1 MKNTVLLKDRVMT
14 INGDKW
20 TIVNVAP
27 AEPLAEMVAV
37 MLEQE
42 GFPVIVRGTDVFSHL
57 GASEMAVTYV
67 LVPEKDAER
76 ALGLIAEMVTP
87 IEEDEAREVS
97 GEESSEEERTEN

>member
-1 MKNTVLLKDRVMT
+1 MKNSDVLKDKMMT

-20 TIVNVAP
+20 KIVDVAP

-42 GFPVIVRGTDVFSHL
+42 GFPVLVRGTDVFSHL
-57 GASEMAVTYV
+57 GASEMAATYV

-76 ALGLIAEMVTP
+76 ALELIASIVGKGEGL
-87 IEEDEAREVS
+87 EDTVQD
-97 GEESSEEERTEN
+97 

>member
-1 MKNTVLLKDRVMT
+1 MNTPKKHETMT

-20 TIVNVAP
+20 TVVDVAP
-27 AEPLAEMVAV
+27 AEPLAGMVAV

-76 ALGLIAEMVTP
+76 ASQLIAEMVTP
-87 IEEDEAREVS
+87 LEGDVQEL
-97 GEESSEEERTEN
+97 SEEES

>member
-1 MKNTVLLKDRVMT
+1 MTTPPKQMT

-20 TIVNVAP
+20 TVVNIAP

-37 MLEQE
+37 LLEQE

-76 ALGLIAEMVTP
+76 ALQLIAETVVP
-87 IEEDEAREVS
+87 Y
-97 GEESSEEERTEN
+97 SEEAES

>member
-1 MKNTVLLKDRVMT
+1 MKNKTMT

-20 TIVNVAP
+20 TVVDVAP

-67 LVPEKDAER
+67 LVPEKDAQR
-76 ALGLIAEMVTP
+76 ASQLIAEMVTP
-87 IEEDEAREVS
+87 RADDVQ
-97 GEESSEEERTEN
+97 GLSEEES

>member
-1 MKNTVLLKDRVMT
+1 MKTPTKSETMT

-20 TIVNVAP
+20 RIVNVAP

-57 GASEMAVTYV
+57 GASEMAATYV
-67 LVPEKDAER
+67 LVPEKDAAR
-76 ALGLIAEMVTP
+76 ALELLANTMTDGETG
-87 IEEDEAREVS
+87 REVDDIA
-97 GEESSEEERTEN
+97 

>member
-1 MKNTVLLKDRVMT
+1 MKNKTMT

-20 TIVNVAP
+20 TVVNVAP

-57 GASEMAVTYV
+57 GASEMAATYV

-76 ALGLIAEMVTP
+76 ALQLI
-87 IEEDEAREVS
+87 EDMIQPLSEV
-97 GEESSEEERTEN
+97 EESEA

>member
-1 MKNTVLLKDRVMT
+1 MKNTVVLKDKVMT

-20 TIVNVAP
+20 TVVNIAP

-42 GFPVIVRGTDVFSHL
+42 GFPVIVRGTDVFTHL
-57 GASEMAVTYV
+57 GASEVGATYV

-76 ALGLIAEMVTP
+76 ALQLMAEIVTP
-87 IEEDEAREVS
+87 LEGDMQEL
-97 GEESSEEERTEN
+97 SEEEG

>member
-1 MKNTVLLKDRVMT
+1 MKNKTMT

-20 TIVNVAP
+20 TVVDVAP

-57 GASEMAVTYV
+57 GASEVGATYV
-67 LVPEKDAER
+67 LVPESDAER
-76 ALGLIAEMVTP
+76 AVQLLAEMAAP
-87 IEEDEAREVS
+87 LEET
-97 GEESSEEERTEN
+97 ES

>member
-1 MKNTVLLKDRVMT
+1 MKNKTMT

-20 TIVNVAP
+20 TVVDVAP

-67 LVPEKDAER
+67 LVPEKDAQR
-76 ALGLIAEMVTP
+76 ASQLIAEMVTP
-87 IEEDEAREVS
+87 LGETEE
-97 GEESSEEERTEN
+97 

>member
-1 MKNTVLLKDRVMT
+1 MLPSFQYNILMTTPPKQMT

-20 TIVNVAP
+20 TVVNIAP

-76 ALGLIAEMVTP
+76 ALQLIAETVVP
-87 IEEDEAREVS
+87 ISES
-97 GEESSEEERTEN
+97 GEAEG